1 LIFLGKSFILTL
13 SSLPSPEVL
22 LTTQEPVIKYSHY
35 LLRTRRE
42 DPTDAEL
49 PSHKLLLKAGFIRQ
63 VTAGVFDFTPIA
75 FRVMTKIMEIIRQEM
90 NRIGGQELLMPVLNP
105 ASLWIETGRYAAV
118 GAELIKFDDRR
129 GTKMCLAMTN
139 EETVTDLARGYVSSW
154 RDLPFMLY
162 HIQTKIRDEARP
174 RGGIVRVRE
183 FLMKDAYSFH
193 RDFEDLATYYVDIY
207 DAYRRIFKRM
217 GLSPV
222 PVEADT
228 GAMGGSASHEF
239 LLPSD
244 SGEDTFARCGKCGM
258 ASNVEKTE
266 VVSAP
271 VSAAVDTPHAE
282 EVHTPNMTTI
292 DGLTS
297 FFKVGHDRFL
307 KAVAYDSDGAIVV
320 AFINGAYE
328 VNEIKLKNRLG
339 AMELTV
345 ADPKKLEGAG
355 IVPGFISPRI
365 AGLKGVT
372 VLFDRTVLSQTAYV
386 MGGDRVD
393 YHVANAVPGRDFAVP
408 GTVDIASVRQGDRCP
423 RCAEGLID
431 LMRGIELGHTFQLGT
446 KYSESMGLAYLSE
459 EGKSNPVVMGCYG
472 IGVERAMASIIEAN
486 HDEMG
491 IIWPVTTAPFAVTV
505 LPLGADTEVT
515 AAADRAAQAL
525 SEISSVLLDDRQESA
540 GVKFA
545 DSDLLGIPIRAVVS
559 KKLVAKGEVEL
570 KVRRTGEVLVVPEKE
585 APEAVR
591 KLLAG
596 LCEKE
601 GVTISDSWPK

>member
-1 LIFLGKSFILTL
+1 MS
-13 SSLPSPEVL
+13 
-22 LTTQEPVIKYSHY
+22 TQEPVIRYSHY

-42 DPTDAEL
+42 DPTDAEI
-49 PSHKLLLKAGFIRQ
+49 PSHRLLLKAGFIRQ

-75 FRVMTKIMEIIRQEM
+75 FRVMTRIMEIIRQEM

-105 ASLWIETGRYAAV
+105 ASLWIETGRYDAV

-129 GTKMCLAMTN
+129 GAKMCLAMTN

-193 RDFEDLATYYVDIY
+193 RDFDDLGAYYVDIY
-207 DAYRRIFKRM
+207 NAYRRIFKRM
-217 GLSPV
+217 GLTPV

-239 LLPSD
+239 LQPSQ

-266 VVSAP
+266 VVSGNAAAGREQAP
-271 VSAAVDTPHAE
+271 AE

-297 FFKVGHDRFL
+297 FLGVGSDRFL
-307 KAVAYDSDGAIVV
+307 KAVAYDADGAIVV

-328 VNEIKLKNRLG
+328 VNETKLKNTLG
-339 AMELTV
+339 ALELTV
-345 ADPKKLEGAG
+345 ADPRKLEGAG

-365 AGLKGVT
+365 AALKGVT

-393 YHVANAVPGRDFAVP
+393 YHVKNAVPGRDFTAS
-408 GTVDIASVRQGDRCP
+408 GAVDIASVRQGDPCP
-423 RCAEGLID
+423 RCAEGQIE

-446 KYSESMGLAYLSE
+446 KYSESMGLTYLSE
-459 EGKSNPVVMGCYG
+459 EGKSWPVVMGCYG
-472 IGVERAMASIIEAN
+472 IGVERAMASVIEAN

-491 IIWPVTTAPFAVTV
+491 IIWPVTTAPFAVMV
-505 LPLGADTEVT
+505 LPLGADAEVV
-515 AAADRAAQAL
+515 AAADRAAHAL

-545 DSDLLGIPIRAVVS
+545 DSDLLGVPIRAVVS
-559 KKLVAKGEVEL
+559 KKLVGKGEVEL
-570 KVRRTGEVLVVPEKE
+570 KVRRTGEVVVVPEKE
-585 APEAVR
+585 AAPTVR
-591 KLLAG
+591 ALLESLA
-596 LCEKE
+596 EKE
-601 GVTISDSWPK
+601 GVVIDDSWPA